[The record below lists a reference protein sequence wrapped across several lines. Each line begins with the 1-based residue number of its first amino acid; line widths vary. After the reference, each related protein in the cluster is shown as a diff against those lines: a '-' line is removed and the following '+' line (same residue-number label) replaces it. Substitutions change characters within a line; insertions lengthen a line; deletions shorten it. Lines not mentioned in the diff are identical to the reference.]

1 MKLLIKNWRGIKNAL
16 ADARQAP
23 EPMSRQRG
31 AKLIEGLHDRG
42 TDRLLNDL
50 RTIPAQR
57 VLSCGKTTP
66 RV

>member
-1 MKLLIKNWRGIKNAL
+1 MNLLTSIRPDTQHAL
-16 ADARQAP
+16 HHARQVP